1 MKRLLRNICIVF
13 CVGLILIPLYL
24 NSRTPDTNRLS
35 DDESGTLTVT
45 VADLGKADAIL
56 LQSGEHAM
64 LIDAGYTPVV
74 APITADAEGEGL
86 LNTNADTV
94 AQTVAVGMSAV
105 YETELVYCFEKR
117 GVLLDVNDD
126 DSVIAE
132 ITPDRFAEL
141 RTRGIVADGMLPK
154 LENAFRAI
162 DSGVRSVAICSADR
176 IASPGYGGTTLR
188 K

>member
-64 LIDAGYTPVV
+64 LIDAGY
-74 APITADAEGEGL
+74 
-86 LNTNADTV
+86 
-94 AQTVAVGMSAV
+94 
-105 YETELVYCFEKR
+105 ET
-117 GVLLDVNDD
+117 
-126 DSVIAE
+126 
-132 ITPDRFAEL
+132 
-141 RTRGIVADGMLPK
+141 
-154 LENAFRAI
+154 AFRADI
-162 DSGVRSVAICSADR
+162 TSLSGPSLSQVITAYCGLAARKNTPLFASTRPWWGTFKKVQFTLVWAISSSSRVCS
-176 IASPGYGGTTLR
+176 ASPGNR
-188 K
+188 KLSMPC

>member
-64 LIDAGYTPVV
+64 LIDAGYEKSSDDLLALLEKQGVSHLEALVLTHFDKDHVGG
-74 APITADAEGEGL
+74 ADHVLEELEVDRL
-86 LNTNADTV
+86 L
-94 AQTVAVGMSAV
+94 
-105 YETELVYCFEKR
+105 
-117 GVLLDVNDD
+117 
-126 DSVIAE
+126 
-132 ITPDRFAEL
+132 TPDYQEDSKQYEQFAEAAREAL
-141 RTRGIVADGMLPK
+141 RLASYKLPVKCKIVKREDTES
-154 LENAFRAI
+154 EN
-162 DSGVRSVAICSADR
+162 
-176 IASPGYGGTTLR
+176 GGEA
-188 K
+188 

>member
-64 LIDAGYTPVV
+64 LIDAGYEKSSDELLALLEKVLTQ
-74 APITADAEGEGL
+74 APEDCGAHTME
-86 LNTNADTV
+86 
-94 AQTVAVGMSAV
+94 QP
-105 YETELVYCFEKR
+105 TE
-117 GVLLDVNDD
+117 
-126 DSVIAE
+126 
-132 ITPDRFAEL
+132 
-141 RTRGIVADGMLPK
+141 
-154 LENAFRAI
+154 
-162 DSGVRSVAICSADR
+162 
-176 IASPGYGGTTLR
+176 
-188 K
+188 